1 MTNSNGIHK
10 GHRQRMRRKF
20 LQNSARFFDT
30 YELLEML
37 LYHVVPYRDTNPT
50 AKLLLA
56 RFGSVDA
63 VFRASKEELCEVDGV
78 GDRVAEYITSLGRLT
93 ELDLIAERDECI
105 SYDDYDRLGRRVVEY
120 FNTKVSTDY
129 AVVAFALDNSM
140 HITAIKQLYE
150 YDFESGAVRADA
162 FLEFALSNRAA
173 VVATAHIHR
182 RGPAFPTVGDV
193 ESGKLVQSALLA
205 AGIFHAEHYLVCG
218 DAYVGIMNN
227 LNNAFKQYSAIKRFI
242 ESREAKGNA

>member
-10 GHRQRMRRKF
+10 GHRQRMRRRF

-37 LYHVVPYRDTNPT
+37 LYHVVPYKDTNPT

-63 VFRASKEELCEVDGV
+63 VFRASREELCEVDGV
-78 GDRVAEYITSLGRLT
+78 GERVAEYISSLGRLT
-93 ELDLIAERDECI
+93 ELSLITERDDGI
-105 SYDDYDRLGRRVVEY
+105 SYDNYDRLGKRVLEY
-120 FNTKVSTDY
+120 FNKQVRTDS

-140 HITAIKQLYE
+140 RLIAAKQLYE

-162 FLEFALSNRAA
+162 FLEFALSSRAA

-182 RGPAFPTVGDV
+182 HGPSFPTVGDV
-193 ESGKLVQSALLA
+193 ESGRLVQRALLD

-218 DAYVGIMNN
+218 QGYVGIMNN
-227 LNNAFKQYSAIKRFI
+227 LTTAFKQNLAIERFI
-242 ESREAKGNA
+242 ESREARGNA

>member
-10 GHRQRMRRKF
+10 GHRQRMRRRF

-37 LYHVVPYRDTNPT
+37 LYHVVPYKDTNPT

-63 VFRASKEELCEVDGV
+63 VFRASREELCEVDGV
-78 GDRVAEYITSLGRLT
+78 GERVAEYISSLGRLT
-93 ELDLIAERDECI
+93 ELSLITERDDGI
-105 SYDDYDRLGRRVVEY
+105 SYDNYDRLGKRVLEY
-120 FNTKVSTDY
+120 FNKQVRTDS

-140 HITAIKQLYE
+140 RLIAAKQLYE

-162 FLEFALSNRAA
+162 FLEFALSSRAA

-182 RGPAFPTVGDV
+182 HGPSFPTVGDV
-193 ESGKLVQSALLA
+193 ESGRLVQRALLD

-218 DAYVGIMNN
+218 QGYVGIMNN
-227 LNNAFKQYSAIKRFI
+227 LTTAFKQNLAIERFI
-242 ESREAKGNA
+242 ESREAHGNA